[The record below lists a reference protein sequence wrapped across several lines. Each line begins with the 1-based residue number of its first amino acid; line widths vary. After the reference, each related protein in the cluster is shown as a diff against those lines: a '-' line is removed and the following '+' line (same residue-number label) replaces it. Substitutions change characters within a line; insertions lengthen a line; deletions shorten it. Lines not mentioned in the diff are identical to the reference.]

1 MSYGVA
7 VALQAAIYQVL
18 VSDLVVTG
26 LVGVN
31 VFDELPSGTIPSTY
45 VAIGPEVTLDR
56 SDKTGTGAE
65 HRVEIAVVSDVAGF
79 ATCKAVGVAISDA
92 LHQAD
97 LSLSRG
103 HLVDLRFDRAV
114 ASREEAG
121 TLRRLDL
128 RFVARVDDGI

>member
-1 MSYGVA
+1 ML
-7 VALQAAIYQVL
+7 LQTVESFRKCVCI
-18 VSDLVVTG
+18 TG
-26 LVGVN
+26 
-31 VFDELPSGTIPSTY
+31 
-45 VAIGPEVTLDR
+45 
-56 SDKTGTGAE
+56 
-65 HRVEIAVVSDVAGF
+65 
-79 ATCKAVGVAISDA
+79 CKAVGVAISDA